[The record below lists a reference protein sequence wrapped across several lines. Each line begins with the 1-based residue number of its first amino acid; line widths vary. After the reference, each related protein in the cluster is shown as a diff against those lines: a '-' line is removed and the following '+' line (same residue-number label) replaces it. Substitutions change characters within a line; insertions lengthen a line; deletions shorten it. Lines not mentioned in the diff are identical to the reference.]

1 MLKRS
6 EEINAIERDFRLNY
20 HSVLLPH
27 LKKMEFIRVIL
38 YFIFLICALALVSA
52 SVMLCWAFFNSA
64 SAEPWE
70 YLLAIIPLIFIFSA
84 HRFWELILN
93 IILKKKLLNYILVPF
108 KTFKADKIFDIPS
121 TQLKESK
128 IIEKYVFKINPE
140 RIDGVYRGVNIRFN
154 SALLFDIVSTFSS
167 GKRRMKIKN
176 VFSGYIV
183 EMDMNKTFSGH
194 TILESHL
201 IHTDESFFDRFKEN
215 YYEMEE
221 VELEDPDF
229 KKHFTTIKTTDQVEA
244 RYLLNPAM
252 MEKLKD
258 MESAFS
264 RMFKLTDFRLS
275 FLDKKVM
282 IAMKVYSANNMLK
295 LCSLNKPLYKQDKE
309 ICAFKDTLLETI
321 EIVDELDLD
330 EKIGK
335 Y

>member
-6 EEINAIERDFRLNY
+6 EEINVIEREFRLNY

-64 SAEPWE
+64 STEPWE

-154 SALLFDIVSTFSS
+154 SALLFDIVSTFSN

-201 IHTDESFFDRFKEN
+201 IHTDESFLDRFKEN

-244 RYLLNPAM
+244 RYLLNPTM

-295 LCSLNKPLYKQDKE
+295 LCSLNKPLYKQDRE

-330 EKIGK
+330 EKIGT

>member
-6 EEINAIERDFRLNY
+6 EEINVIEREFRLNY

-64 SAEPWE
+64 STEPWE

-121 TQLKESK
+121 IQLKESK

-201 IHTDESFFDRFKEN
+201 IHTDESFLDRFKEN

-244 RYLLNPAM
+244 RYLLNPTM

-295 LCSLNKPLYKQDKE
+295 LCSLNKPLYKQDRE

-330 EKIGK
+330 EKIGT

>member
-64 SAEPWE
+64 STEPWE

-201 IHTDESFFDRFKEN
+201 IHTDESFLDRFKEN

-244 RYLLNPAM
+244 RYLLNPTM

>member
-64 SAEPWE
+64 STEPWE

>member
-27 LKKMEFIRVIL
+27 LKRMEFIRVIL

-64 SAEPWE
+64 STEPWE

-330 EKIGK
+330 EKIGT

>member
-64 SAEPWE
+64 STEPWE

-244 RYLLNPAM
+244 RYLLNPTM

>member
-27 LKKMEFIRVIL
+27 LKRMEFIRVIL

-64 SAEPWE
+64 STEPWE

-154 SALLFDIVSTFSS
+154 SALLFDIVSTFSN

-201 IHTDESFFDRFKEN
+201 IHTDESFLDRFKEN

-244 RYLLNPAM
+244 RYLLNPTM

-330 EKIGK
+330 EKIGT

>member
-64 SAEPWE
+64 STEPWE

-121 TQLKESK
+121 IQLKESK

-154 SALLFDIVSTFSS
+154 SALLFDIVSTFSN

-201 IHTDESFFDRFKEN
+201 IHTDESFLDRFKEN

-244 RYLLNPAM
+244 RYLLNPTM

-330 EKIGK
+330 EKIGT

>member
-64 SAEPWE
+64 STEPWE

-93 IILKKKLLNYILVPF
+93 IILKKKLLNYILFSF
-108 KTFKADKIFDIPS
+108 KTFKAYNFFYILSI
-121 TQLKESK
+121 QLKESK

-244 RYLLNPAM
+244 RYLLNPTM

-330 EKIGK
+330 EKIGT

>member
-64 SAEPWE
+64 STEPWE

-121 TQLKESK
+121 IQLKESK

-154 SALLFDIVSTFSS
+154 SALLFDIVSTFSN

-201 IHTDESFFDRFKEN
+201 IHTDESFLDRFKEN

-295 LCSLNKPLYKQDKE
+295 LCSLNKPLYKQDRE

-330 EKIGK
+330 EKIGT

>member
-6 EEINAIERDFRLNY
+6 EEINVIEREFRLNY

-27 LKKMEFIRVIL
+27 LKRMEFIRVIL

-64 SAEPWE
+64 STEPWE

-121 TQLKESK
+121 IQLKESK

-330 EKIGK
+330 EKIGT

>member
-6 EEINAIERDFRLNY
+6 EEINAIEREFRLNY

-64 SAEPWE
+64 STEPWE

-128 IIEKYVFKINPE
+128 IKKKYVFKINPE

-244 RYLLNPAM
+244 RYLLNPTM

-295 LCSLNKPLYKQDKE
+295 LCSLNKPLYKQDRE

-330 EKIGK
+330 EKIGT

>member
-27 LKKMEFIRVIL
+27 LKRMEFIRVIL

-64 SAEPWE
+64 STEPWE

-201 IHTDESFFDRFKEN
+201 IHTDESFLDRFKEN

-244 RYLLNPAM
+244 RYLLNPTM

-295 LCSLNKPLYKQDKE
+295 LCSLNKPLYKQDRE

-330 EKIGK
+330 EKIGT

>member
-6 EEINAIERDFRLNY
+6 EEINAIEREFRLNY

-64 SAEPWE
+64 STEPWE

-244 RYLLNPAM
+244 RYLLNPTM

-330 EKIGK
+330 EKIGT

>member
-64 SAEPWE
+64 STEPWE

-244 RYLLNPAM
+244 RYLLNPTM

-295 LCSLNKPLYKQDKE
+295 LCSLNKPLYKQDRE

-330 EKIGK
+330 EKIGT

>member
-27 LKKMEFIRVIL
+27 LKRMEFIRVIL

-64 SAEPWE
+64 STEPWE

-244 RYLLNPAM
+244 RYLLNPTM

>member
-27 LKKMEFIRVIL
+27 LKRMEFIRVIL
-38 YFIFLICALALVSA
+38 YFIFLICALALVSVSA
-52 SVMLCWAFFNSA
+52 MMCWAFFNSA
-64 SAEPWE
+64 STEPWE

-121 TQLKESK
+121 IQLKESK

-154 SALLFDIVSTFSS
+154 SALLFDIVSTFSN

-244 RYLLNPAM
+244 RYLLNPTM

>member
-6 EEINAIERDFRLNY
+6 EEINVIEREFRLNY

-64 SAEPWE
+64 STEPWE

-154 SALLFDIVSTFSS
+154 SALLFDIVSTFSN

-201 IHTDESFFDRFKEN
+201 IHTDESFLDRFKEN

-244 RYLLNPAM
+244 RYLLNPTM

-330 EKIGK
+330 EKIGT

>member
-6 EEINAIERDFRLNY
+6 EEINAIERDFRFNY

-64 SAEPWE
+64 STEPWE

-330 EKIGK
+330 EKIGT

>member
-27 LKKMEFIRVIL
+27 LKRMEFIRVIL

-64 SAEPWE
+64 STEPWE

-244 RYLLNPAM
+244 RYLLNPTM

-330 EKIGK
+330 EKIGT

>member
-27 LKKMEFIRVIL
+27 LKRMEFIRVIL

-64 SAEPWE
+64 STEPWE

-154 SALLFDIVSTFSS
+154 SALLFDIVSTFSN

-244 RYLLNPAM
+244 RYLLNPTM

-330 EKIGK
+330 EKIGT

>member
-27 LKKMEFIRVIL
+27 LKRMEFIRVIL

-64 SAEPWE
+64 STEPWE

-121 TQLKESK
+121 IQLKESK

-201 IHTDESFFDRFKEN
+201 IHTDESFLDRFKEN

-244 RYLLNPAM
+244 RYLLNPTM

-295 LCSLNKPLYKQDKE
+295 LCSLNKPLYKQDRE

-330 EKIGK
+330 EKIGT

>member
-1 MLKRS
+1 M
-6 EEINAIERDFRLNY
+6 
-20 HSVLLPH
+20 
-27 LKKMEFIRVIL
+27 
-38 YFIFLICALALVSA
+38 
-52 SVMLCWAFFNSA
+52 
-64 SAEPWE
+64 
-70 YLLAIIPLIFIFSA
+70 
-84 HRFWELILN
+84 
-93 IILKKKLLNYILVPF
+93 
-108 KTFKADKIFDIPS
+108 
-121 TQLKESK
+121 KESK

-244 RYLLNPAM
+244 RYLLNPTM

-330 EKIGK
+330 EKIGT

>member
-27 LKKMEFIRVIL
+27 LKRMEFIRVIL

-64 SAEPWE
+64 STEPWE

-201 IHTDESFFDRFKEN
+201 IHTDESFLDRFKEN

-244 RYLLNPAM
+244 RYLLNPTM

-330 EKIGK
+330 EKIGT

>member
-6 EEINAIERDFRLNY
+6 EEINAIERDFRFNY

-27 LKKMEFIRVIL
+27 LKRMEFIRVIL

-64 SAEPWE
+64 STEPWE

-244 RYLLNPAM
+244 RYLLNPTM

-330 EKIGK
+330 EKIGT

>member
-64 SAEPWE
+64 STEPWE

-93 IILKKKLLNYILVPF
+93 IKLKKKLLNYILVPF

-121 TQLKESK
+121 IQLKESK

-330 EKIGK
+330 EKIGT

>member
-6 EEINAIERDFRLNY
+6 EEINAIEREFRLNY

-64 SAEPWE
+64 STEPWE

-244 RYLLNPAM
+244 RYLLNPTM

-295 LCSLNKPLYKQDKE
+295 LCSLNKPLYKQDRE

-330 EKIGK
+330 EKIGT

>member
-64 SAEPWE
+64 STEPWE

-244 RYLLNPAM
+244 RYLLNPTM

-330 EKIGK
+330 EKIGT

>member
-64 SAEPWE
+64 STEPWE

-121 TQLKESK
+121 IQLKESK

-330 EKIGK
+330 EKIGT

>member
-6 EEINAIERDFRLNY
+6 EEINAIEREFRLNY

-64 SAEPWE
+64 STEPWE

-154 SALLFDIVSTFSS
+154 SALLFDIVSTFSN

-201 IHTDESFFDRFKEN
+201 IHTDESFLDRFKEN

-244 RYLLNPAM
+244 RYLLNPTM

-330 EKIGK
+330 EKIGT